1 MRVLGAILTILGFL
15 ISLSGL
21 GAILGVPMIVIGVTV
36 LLSPAFSISVI
47 LAAIVSF
54 MYGGNNISHENVNN
68 YFFVFSILVL
78 IFWLLQYLIINYDNL
93 SSKPISVKV
102 VDTGNNSAC
111 PFCKELIKFN
121 SVKCKHC
128 GSDIIT
134 ENQIKYEKLTLVGLK
149 SHSEITNKIGNIVK
163 DKMHSEDFE
172 KLLEKVKFYK
182 NKDDA
187 ISLLDVCGYSVI
199 EEGENKYKII
209 KSGKSIYIDSEE
221 NLIYLSI
228 ARAIKNR

>member
-21 GAILGVPMIVIGVTV
+21 GAILGVPMIVIGVT
-36 LLSPAFSISVI
+36 LLLAPAFSISVI
-47 LAAIVSF
+47 LAAFVSF
-54 MYGGNNISHENVNN
+54 MYGGNNINHENLNN
-68 YFFVFSILVL
+68 YFFIFLILVL

-102 VDTGNNSAC
+102 VDIGNNSAC
-111 PFCKELIKFN
+111 PFCKELINFN
-121 SVKCKHC
+121 AVKCRHC
-128 GSDIIT
+128 GSDVIA
-134 ENQIKYEKLTLVGLK
+134 ENQ
-149 SHSEITNKIGNIVK
+149 IGNIVK
-163 DKMHSEDFE
+163 DKMNSEDFE

-209 KSGKSIYIDSEE
+209 KSGKAVYIDSEE

-228 ARAIKNR
+228 ARAIKSR